1 MDPCNPV
8 SETAKIGMIPLSG
21 LYLVILLIAMISFN
35 ILRQELL
42 RRILLSSYSLSK
54 NMLIHTHIPSVLLY
68 KGEISITISQLHD
81 LAQLLRGVGE
91 KVAGKEF

>member
-1 MDPCNPV
+1 
-8 SETAKIGMIPLSG
+8 
-21 LYLVILLIAMISFN
+21 
-35 ILRQELL
+35 
-42 RRILLSSYSLSK
+42 
-54 NMLIHTHIPSVLLY
+54 MLIHTHIPSVLLY